1 MVKEKHQKITPYRG
15 APTRTGRVILFC
27 FGLPFVLGGV
37 GVLAGAAFSN
47 AREWLAMLL
56 AGSAFLIVGLI
67 VWPPAFPNVVNG
79 LRNSKRP
86 VIACIA
92 NNAGTLAGTALILI
106 MFGTPMLIAVG
117 IIPTSVSEWPVPRWV
132 AIVASSLFLV
142 AGLYVLLQHRI
153 QRLEPRLRKRII
165 GLFPLLIVT
174 GMAVLANWVAFG
186 PGERAFSM
194 GGYNGLIGIQMGG
207 DELIGR
213 IVFGISGIFLSVI
226 TLMGWLKYLRGT
238 W

>member
-1 MVKEKHQKITPYRG
+1 
-15 APTRTGRVILFC
+15 
-27 FGLPFVLGGV
+27 
-37 GVLAGAAFSN
+37 
-47 AREWLAMLL
+47 MLL

-67 VWPPAFPNVVNG
+67 VWRPAFPNVVNG

-86 VIACIA
+86 AIAWIA

-174 GMAVLANWVAFG
+174 GMAVLANCG
-186 PGERAFSM
+186 
-194 GGYNGLIGIQMGG
+194 
-207 DELIGR
+207 
-213 IVFGISGIFLSVI
+213 
-226 TLMGWLKYLRGT
+226 
-238 W
+238 